1 MNILDF
7 KEIIPDD
14 YEIFKNC
21 TDELYCNSESSFST
35 MYMWQHYSNV
45 KYCVKNNII
54 YSLFKTNTGKYESF
68 MPYGKYANL
77 PETIEELLKLYKTL
91 QSSLTINLCTQDFV
105 DFLTCCSDK
114 YDISIT
120 ENPNWFDYVYYT
132 DELINLS
139 GKKYH
144 SKRNHIN
151 SFVKKYN
158 YDYVKYND
166 SLKNECLEFCSNI
179 LNEHYGSSRKD
190 YDTEFYSISKTFD
203 NIDKFNLKCGLIMV
217 DNKIV
222 ALSVGE
228 RLNKD
233 YALIHIEKADYNY
246 RTAYAVINNL
256 FLKNEFHDTTYVN
269 REEDMGIEGLRVAKQ
284 SYNPC
289 KMLKKYTVE
298 FN

>member
-1 MNILDF
+1 MNVLEF
-7 KEIIPDD
+7 KEIVPDD
-14 YEIFKNC
+14 YEIFKSC
-21 TDELYCNSESSFST
+21 TDESYCNSESSFST
-35 MYMWQHYSNV
+35 MFMWQHYSNV

-54 YSLFKTNTGKYESF
+54 YSLFKTSKGKYESF
-68 MPYGKYANL
+68 MPYGRCANS
-77 PETIEELLKLYKTL
+77 PETIDELLKLYRGLNTP
-91 QSSLTINLCTQDFV
+91 LTINLCTEEFV
-105 DFLTCCSDK
+105 DFLICSGK
-114 YDISIT
+114 YNISIT
-120 ENPNWFDYVYYT
+120 EKPNSFDYVYYT
-132 DELINLS
+132 DDLIKLS
-139 GKKYH
+139 GKRYH

-151 SFVKKYN
+151 SFIKKYN
-158 YDYVKYND
+158 YDYVKYN
-166 SLKNECLEFCSNI
+166 SILKNQCLEFCSNI
-179 LNEHYGSSRKD
+179 LNEHYGNSGED
-190 YDTEFYSISKTFD
+190 YSTEFYSILKTFD
-203 NIDKFNLKCGLIMV
+203 NIEKFNLKCGLIMI

-289 KMLKKYTVE
+289 KLLKKYKVE